1 MNGDQPKPG
10 ALEPEEIRI
19 EDEMDNLKDIQDVLD
34 ELNMISVV
42 FAEQKKVIKKLNSWL
57 YETQKADDGQSGEE
71 GDSAATDES
80 KNLVDEQK
88 GDENGGDVTNG
99 GKGQQYWNVLINNYS
114 TNSTCQHIER
124 MQADAVRV
132 EKMVWNTPC
141 VDAKSTN
148 MPSLIIF

>member
-132 EKMVWNTPC
+132 EKMV
-141 VDAKSTN
+141 
-148 MPSLIIF
+148 

>member
-1 MNGDQPKPG
+1 MAKSSESLLMNGDQPKPG

-132 EKMVWNTPC
+132 EKMV
-141 VDAKSTN
+141 
-148 MPSLIIF
+148 

>member
-42 FAEQKKVIKKLNSWL
+42 FAEQKKVIQKLTSWL

-71 GDSAATDES
+71 GDSADTDES
-80 KNLVDEQK
+80 KNL
-88 GDENGGDVTNG
+88 DENGGDVTNG

-132 EKMVWNTPC
+132 EKMV
-141 VDAKSTN
+141 
-148 MPSLIIF
+148 

>member
-1 MNGDQPKPG
+1 MKGDQPNPG

-71 GDSAATDES
+71 GDSADTSELKD
-80 KNLVDEQK
+80 LVDEQK
-88 GDENGGDVTNG
+88 GDATNR

-132 EKMVWNTPC
+132 EKMVRNSPC
-141 VDAKSTN
+141 VDVKSTN
-148 MPSLIIF
+148 IPSLIIF

>member
-42 FAEQKKVIKKLNSWL
+42 FAEQKKVIQKLNSWL

-71 GDSAATDES
+71 GDSADTDES

-132 EKMVWNTPC
+132 EKMV
-141 VDAKSTN
+141 
-148 MPSLIIF
+148 

>member
-1 MNGDQPKPG
+1 MAKSSESLLMNGDQPKPG

-71 GDSAATDES
+71 GDSADTDES

-88 GDENGGDVTNG
+88 GDENGGDVTNS

-132 EKMVWNTPC
+132 EKMV
-141 VDAKSTN
+141 
-148 MPSLIIF
+148 

>member
-71 GDSAATDES
+71 GDSADTDES

-88 GDENGGDVTNG
+88 GDENGGDVTNS

-132 EKMVWNTPC
+132 EKMV
-141 VDAKSTN
+141 
-148 MPSLIIF
+148 

>member
-71 GDSAATDES
+71 GDSADTDES

-132 EKMVWNTPC
+132 EKMV
-141 VDAKSTN
+141 
-148 MPSLIIF
+148 

>member
-1 MNGDQPKPG
+1 MAKSSESLLMNGDQPKPG

-42 FAEQKKVIKKLNSWL
+42 FAEQKKVIQKLNSWL

-71 GDSAATDES
+71 GDSADTDES

-132 EKMVWNTPC
+132 EKMV
-141 VDAKSTN
+141 
-148 MPSLIIF
+148 

>member
-42 FAEQKKVIKKLNSWL
+42 FAEQKKVIRKLNSWL

-71 GDSAATDES
+71 GDSADTDES

-88 GDENGGDVTNG
+88 GDENGGDVTNS

-132 EKMVWNTPC
+132 EKMV
-141 VDAKSTN
+141 
-148 MPSLIIF
+148 